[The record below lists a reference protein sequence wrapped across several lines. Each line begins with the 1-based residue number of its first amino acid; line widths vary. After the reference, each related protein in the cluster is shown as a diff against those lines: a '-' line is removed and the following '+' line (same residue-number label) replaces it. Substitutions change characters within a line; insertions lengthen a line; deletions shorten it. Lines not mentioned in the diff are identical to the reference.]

1 MRLIA
6 AIVVL
11 TLIAIGAG
19 AVAGLHLFAAAERV
33 ADAKK
38 SATPPPACHELRRQ
52 RTAEKAVSD
61 RDQSRRAGQQL
72 GPCRSLHGDR

>member
-6 AIVVL
+6 TIVAL

-19 AVAGLHLFAAAERV
+19 ALAGLHLIAIAERV

-38 SATPPPACHELRRQ
+38 SVPPPPIA
-52 RTAEKAVSD
+52 
-61 RDQSRRAGQQL
+61 
-72 GPCRSLHGDR
+72 

>member
-19 AVAGLHLFAAAERV
+19 AVAGLQLFAAAERA

-38 SATPPPACHELRRQ
+38 SATPPPLATSYAGSARL
-52 RTAEKAVSD
+52 KAVPD

>member
-19 AVAGLHLFAAAERV
+19 ALAGLHLFAAAERA

-38 SATPPPACHELRRQ
+38 NRHAAASCHRATPAARGSGSCLR
-52 RTAEKAVSD
+52 S
-61 RDQSRRAGQQL
+61 
-72 GPCRSLHGDR
+72 

>member
-19 AVAGLHLFAAAERV
+19 ALAGLHLFAAAERV
-33 ADAKK
+33 
-38 SATPPPACHELRRQ
+38 
-52 RTAEKAVSD
+52 
-61 RDQSRRAGQQL
+61 
-72 GPCRSLHGDR
+72 